1 MENLEK
7 QNDRNEAVIR
17 NHQALEIIRFF
28 KENPA
33 NRFLVLEESPFPK
46 IGLYSTMYT
55 PEQIGGVEMLDI
67 DDPDTQTKLADFL
80 SRYKIKISYDKNG
93 GISANYNFKNQPY
106 SIL

>member
-7 QNDRNEAVIR
+7 QNDNNEAVVR
-17 NHQALEIIRFF
+17 NHEALEIIKFL

-33 NRFLVLEESPFPK
+33 NKFLVLEEGLVPK

-55 PEQIGGVEMLDI
+55 PEQIGGVQMLDL
-67 DDPDTQTKLADFL
+67 DDFDTQTKLADFL
-80 SRYKIKISYDKNG
+80 SRYKIKTSYDKNG
-93 GISANYNFKNQPY
+93 GISANYNYKNQPY